1 MFTLGWPD
9 PRGLAWGAEDA
20 EEAGS
25 PGRFRGRRAG
35 RRRQGAGEPLLE
47 AAAAAAGALPGPA
60 SSANP
65 ASPGL
70 QAMDFHREPQLQ
82 VPHFSS

>member
-1 MFTLGWPD
+1 M
-9 PRGLAWGAEDA
+9 AWGAEDA

-60 SSANP
+60 SSGESCFPGTPGNGLPSGTSAPN
-65 ASPGL
+65 ASL
-70 QAMDFHREPQLQ
+70 
-82 VPHFSS
+82 